1 MSGSAALSAVAV
13 LPRMLGTLFYYSPT
27 SEEASNVI
35 TELAELPALL
45 DWQNSSRIEEAAAR
59 LCSVEIAKLPY
70 QFSLLF
76 EGQGVMS
83 APPWGSVYLDRE
95 NLLLGETAQAYRQ
108 FLRANE
114 VELDTELNEPE
125 DQFGLMILA
134 MAYFMETENDDA
146 VVELLGTHLLPW
158 SGRYLALLAE
168 ADESGFYRALALV
181 AEEFLKEV
189 SEAYEVTAETRQLYR

>member
-1 MSGSAALSAVAV
+1 MSAVAV
-13 LPRMLGTLFYYSPT
+13 LPRMLGTLFYYSPN
-27 SEEASNVI
+27 SEEAKGVI
-35 TELAELPALL
+35 SQLSDLPDLL
-45 DWQNSSRIEEAAAR
+45 DWQNPSLIEDAADHMG
-59 LCSVEIAKLPY
+59 SVESVNLLY

-76 EGQGVMS
+76 EGQGAMA

-95 NLLLGETAQAYRQ
+95 NLLLGETAQAYRK
-108 FLRANE
+108 FLISHQ
-114 VELDTELNEPE
+114 VELDTDLNEPE

-158 SGRYLALLAE
+158 SGRYLELLAE
-168 ADESGFYRALALV
+168 ADESGFYRALAVV
-181 AEEFLKEV
+181 ADEFLKEV

>member
-1 MSGSAALSAVAV
+1 MSAVAV
-13 LPRMLGTLFYYSPT
+13 LPRMLGTLFYYSPN
-27 SEEASNVI
+27 SEEAKGVI
-35 TELAELPALL
+35 SQLSDLPDLL
-45 DWQNSSRIEEAAAR
+45 DWQNPSMIADAADHM
-59 LCSVEIAKLPY
+59 CSVESVNLLY

-76 EGQGVMS
+76 EGQGAMA

-108 FLRANE
+108 FLTAHQ
-114 VELDTELNEPE
+114 VELDTDLNEPE

-158 SGRYLALLAE
+158 SGRYLELLAE
-168 ADESGFYRALALV
+168 ADESGFYRALAVV
-181 AEEFLKEV
+181 AEEFLNEAAA
-189 SEAYEVTAETRQLYR
+189 AYEVTAEPRQLHR

>member
-1 MSGSAALSAVAV
+1 MSAVAV

-27 SEEASNVI
+27 SEEAGGVI
-35 TELAELPALL
+35 SELSDLPALL
-45 DWQNSSRIEEAAAR
+45 DWQNPSLIEEATAR
-59 LCSVEIAKLPY
+59 LCSVDIAELPY

-76 EGQGVMS
+76 EGQGAMP

-108 FLRANE
+108 FLRAND
-114 VELDTELNEPE
+114 VELDTDLNEPE

-146 VVELLGTHLLPW
+146 VIELLGSHLLPW
-158 SGRYLALLAE
+158 SGRYLELLAE
-168 ADESGFYRALALV
+168 ADESGFYRALAV
-181 AEEFLKEV
+181 VTDEFLKEA
-189 SEAYEVTAETRQLYR
+189 SEAYEVTAEPRQLYR

>member
-1 MSGSAALSAVAV
+1 
-13 LPRMLGTLFYYSPT
+13 MLGTLFYYSPN
-27 SEEASNVI
+27 SEEAKGVI
-35 TELAELPALL
+35 SQLSDLPDLL
-45 DWQNSSRIEEAAAR
+45 DWQNPSLIEDAADHMG
-59 LCSVEIAKLPY
+59 SVESVNLLY

-76 EGQGVMS
+76 EGQGAMA

-95 NLLLGETAQAYRQ
+95 NLLLGETAQAYRK
-108 FLRANE
+108 FLISHQ
-114 VELDTELNEPE
+114 VELDTDLNEPE

-158 SGRYLALLAE
+158 SGRYLELLAE
-168 ADESGFYRALALV
+168 ADESGFYRALAVV
-181 AEEFLKEV
+181 ADEFLKEV

>member
-1 MSGSAALSAVAV
+1 MIPELS
-13 LPRMLGTLFYYSPT
+13 
-27 SEEASNVI
+27 
-35 TELAELPALL
+35 ELPELL
-45 DWQNSSRIEEAAAR
+45 DWQNPSMIEDAAEHM
-59 LCSVEIAKLPY
+59 CSVESVNLLY

-76 EGQGVMS
+76 EGQGAMA

-95 NLLLGETAQAYRQ
+95 NLLLGESAQAYRK
-108 FLRANE
+108 FLTSHQ
-114 VELDTELNEPE
+114 VELDTDLNEPE

-168 ADESGFYRALALV
+168 ADESGFYRALAVV
-181 AEEFLKEV
+181 AEAFLNEV
-189 SEAYEVTAETRQLYR
+189 ADTYEVTAEPRQLYR

>member
-1 MSGSAALSAVAV
+1 MSAVAV
-13 LPRMLGTLFYYSPT
+13 LPRMLGTLFYYSPN
-27 SEEASNVI
+27 SEEAKGVI
-35 TELAELPALL
+35 PELSELPELL
-45 DWQNSSRIEEAAAR
+45 DWQNPSMIEDAAEHM
-59 LCSVEIAKLPY
+59 CSVESVNLLY

-76 EGQGVMS
+76 EGQGAMA

-95 NLLLGETAQAYRQ
+95 NLLLGESAQAYRK
-108 FLRANE
+108 FLTSHQ
-114 VELDTELNEPE
+114 VELDTDLNEPE

-168 ADESGFYRALALV
+168 ADESGFYRALAVV
-181 AEEFLKEV
+181 AEAFLNEV
-189 SEAYEVTAETRQLYR
+189 ADTYEVTAEPRQLYR

>member
-1 MSGSAALSAVAV
+1 MSAVAV

-27 SEEASNVI
+27 SEEAGGVI
-35 TELAELPALL
+35 SELAELPALL
-45 DWQNSSRIEEAAAR
+45 DWQNPSLIEEATAR
-59 LCSVEIAKLPY
+59 LCSVDIAELPY

-76 EGQGVMS
+76 EGQGSMP

-108 FLRANE
+108 FLRAND
-114 VELDTELNEPE
+114 VELDTDLNEPE

-158 SGRYLALLAE
+158 SGRYLELLSE
-168 ADESGFYRALALV
+168 ADESGFYRALAVV
-181 AEEFLKEV
+181 ADEFMKEV
-189 SEAYEVTAETRQLYR
+189 AEAYEVTTETRQLYR

>member
-1 MSGSAALSAVAV
+1 MSAVAV

-27 SEEASNVI
+27 SGEASSVI
-35 TELAELPALL
+35 SELAELPVLL
-45 DWQNSSRIEEAAAR
+45 DWQNPSLIEEAAAQ
-59 LCSVEIAKLPY
+59 LCSVDIAELTY

-76 EGQGVMS
+76 EGQGSMP

-95 NLLLGETAQAYRQ
+95 NLLLGETAQDYRQ
-108 FLRANE
+108 FLRANQ
-114 VELDTELNEPE
+114 VELDTDLHEPE

-158 SGRYLALLAE
+158 SGRYLELLAE
-168 ADESGFYRALALV
+168 ADESGFYRALAVV
-181 AEEFLKEV
+181 ADEFLKEV
-189 SEAYEVTAETRQLYR
+189 SEAYDVTAETHQLYR